1 MINILKTNYTEV
13 LTYCKFYKC
22 ATLPNIMTIIPI
34 LRKFDLSN
42 DDKVKLSSLIESRIE
57 LETNWVKNPFE
68 RKDDMWVMNKETRE
82 KHFPTFPSGRYI
94 TENQARMA
102 LTIHQI
108 NSALSYEQLYLL
120 SNVFTTGL

>member
-1 MINILKTNYTEV
+1 MLDFNFLKNY
-13 LTYCKFYKC
+13 
-22 ATLPNIMTIIPI
+22 N
-34 LRKFDLSN
+34 LSE
-42 DDKVKLSSLIESRIE
+42 DDVEKLSLQIDSRIKRHVE

-68 RKDDMWVMNKETRE
+68 VKDDVWFMSKDTIE

>member
-1 MINILKTNYTEV
+1 M
-13 LTYCKFYKC
+13 
-22 ATLPNIMTIIPI
+22 PIIPFI
-34 LRKFDLSN
+34 EKYNLS
-42 DDKVKLSSLIESRIE
+42 DEDKVKLSSEIENLVE

-68 RKDDMWVMNKETRE
+68 LKDDMWVMNKETRE

-108 NSALSYEQLYLL
+108 NSALSYELLYLL
-120 SNVFTTGL
+120 SNLFTNGL